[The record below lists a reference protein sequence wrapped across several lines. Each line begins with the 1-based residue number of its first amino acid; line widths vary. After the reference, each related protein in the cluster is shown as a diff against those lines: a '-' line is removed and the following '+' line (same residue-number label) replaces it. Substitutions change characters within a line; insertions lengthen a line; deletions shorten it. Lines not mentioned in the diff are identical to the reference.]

1 MKHAGEAALGAIESI
16 LIALRRMEGIRERK
30 LGVFYRK
37 SSAFIHFHEDPVG
50 IFVDLREDEAWIRL
64 PVNTSLERRQFLR
77 LVNQILGA
85 K

>member
-1 MKHAGEAALGAIESI
+1 
-16 LIALRRMEGIRERK
+16 
-30 LGVFYRK
+30 
-37 SSAFIHFHEDPVG
+37 VG